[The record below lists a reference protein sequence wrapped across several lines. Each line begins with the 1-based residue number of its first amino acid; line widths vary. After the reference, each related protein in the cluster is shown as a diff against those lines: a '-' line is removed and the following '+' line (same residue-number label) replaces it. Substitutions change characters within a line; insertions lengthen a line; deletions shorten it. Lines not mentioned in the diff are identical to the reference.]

1 MQISSQ
7 RAQLMGLIEWITTA
21 GHSTQIML
29 QISPDCLCSCSATNH
44 NVGSFQTLSFKQK
57 KKTFSFFFSSVRPR
71 PRCRLRTIGPHHRRL
86 AATCVCAHEW
96 VYVYPQIFV
105 LCDIRLFIYY

>member
-1 MQISSQ
+1 MQIFSR

-21 GHSTQIML
+21 GHSTQIIL
-29 QISPDCLCSCSATNH
+29 QISPDCLCSCSPTNH
-44 NVGSFQTLSFKQK
+44 NIGSFQTLSFKEEK
-57 KKTFSFFFSSVRPR
+57 NTFFFFSVQPH

-105 LCDIRLFIYY
+105 LCDIRLFIHY